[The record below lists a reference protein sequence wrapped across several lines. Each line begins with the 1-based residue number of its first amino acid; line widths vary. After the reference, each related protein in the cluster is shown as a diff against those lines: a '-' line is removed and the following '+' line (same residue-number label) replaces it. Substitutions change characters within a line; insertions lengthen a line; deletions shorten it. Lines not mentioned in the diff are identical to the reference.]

1 MPEGKE
7 KLCAECASVTD
18 GLRVEQLKFH
28 VFQPFPVGERTG
40 EGVACK
46 YRLV

>member
-18 GLRVEQLKFH
+18 GLRVEQLTIFA
-28 VFQPFPVGERTG
+28 FQPFTWGRE
-40 EGVACK
+40 
-46 YRLV
+46 LVRELLANTS